1 MYDPR
6 LAVLIELPFVT
17 DRRTNRQT
25 LSDRQWVTA
34 DDDDISLLVKQ
45 QMANANVEKE
55 RKKSQKND
63 SYTEVNNYKKMK

>member
-1 MYDPR
+1 M
-6 LAVLIELPFVT
+6 T

-55 RKKSQKND
+55 RNHKKTTHTLKLTITKNEIGL
-63 SYTEVNNYKKMK
+63 SIGE